1 MFLSYRLFFVDDTF
15 AQYYYQSRHMASPR
29 PSPPSLRAEAEP
41 CSSSQPPEV
50 VLGNTFVPVLLSLI
64 PCPTPSWQSDGRR
77 DHLMMLTRQLNICIF
92 WQISFI
98 EPWFSWF
105 SCLIH
110 DSQCPCDMLPMWRG
124 RGQCCVQRSPRTA
137 TPPGGPA
144 PPARPPPT
152 TRCRGRGRGPM
163 TGRGRRCPPGP
174 SSASGRGWGAG
185 AGPGAAPRT
194 AASWRPPWRCWV
206 CPPAG
211 SAGTACRVTADSSPH
226 YCHSTVLICLQ
237 VILTTSSCTRWGTSR
252 RRAAR
257 WSTEE
262 TRSSPAAAP
271 ASTPGSRGDQSRPH
285 QYLICMLDGGENS
298 SSKGGQK

>member
-110 DSQCPCDMLPMWRG
+110 DSQCPCCRCDEGGANAVCRDPLGQRLLPETQRRQPGPLRLLGAGGGGGVLWRG
-124 RGQCCVQRSPRTA
+124 GGGGVPRVRA
-137 TPPGGPA
+137 QLQGGA
-144 PPARPPPT
+144 G
-152 TRCRGRGRGPM
+152 GRGRVQAPRLAQRRAG
-163 TGRGRRCPPGP
+163 GRRD
-174 SSASGRGWGAG
+174 AAG
-185 AGPGAAPRT
+185 CA
-194 AASWRPPWRCWV
+194 
-206 CPPAG
+206 
-211 SAGTACRVTADSSPH
+211 
-226 YCHSTVLICLQ
+226 LQ
-237 VILTTSSCTRWGTSR
+237 Q
-252 RRAAR
+252 AAR
-257 WSTEE
+257 
-262 TRSSPAAAP
+262 
-271 ASTPGSRGDQSRPH
+271 
-285 QYLICMLDGGENS
+285 
-298 SSKGGQK
+298 GQLAG